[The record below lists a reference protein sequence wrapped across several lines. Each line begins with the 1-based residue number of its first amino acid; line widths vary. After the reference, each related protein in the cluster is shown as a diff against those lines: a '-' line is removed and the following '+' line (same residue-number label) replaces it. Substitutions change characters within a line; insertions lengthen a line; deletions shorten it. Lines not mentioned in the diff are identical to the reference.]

1 MKEISL
7 VFIGAGFGGVCRFVL
22 GSLIISIMGKNFP
35 WATMSINLI
44 GSFLMGFLFVLI
56 SNRLADLAP
65 LLTPLILVG
74 ILGGFTTFSSFSIE
88 TLKLIQNGKLAYAL
102 TYVLISTTLGV
113 SFAGLGFTI
122 TQKIMNL

>member
-65 LLTPLILVG
+65 LLTPLVLVG

-102 TYVLISTTLGV
+102 TYILISTTLGV
-113 SFAGLGFTI
+113 SLAGLGYTI
-122 TQKIMNL
+122 AQKIFH

>member
-1 MKEISL
+1 MKEIGL

-56 SNRLADLAP
+56 SNRLADLTP

-113 SFAGLGFTI
+113 SFAGLGYTI
-122 TQKIMNL
+122 AQKVFH

>member
-7 VFIGAGFGGVCRFVL
+7 VFIGAGLGGVCRFVL

-102 TYVLISTTLGV
+102 TYVLISTIIGV
-113 SFAGLGFTI
+113 SFAGLGFMI
-122 TQKIMNL
+122 AQKITN

>member
-102 TYVLISTTLGV
+102 TYVLISTIIGV
-113 SFAGLGFTI
+113 SFAGLGFMI
-122 TQKIMNL
+122 AQKITN